1 MMRDDWRALVR
12 RVEGLTALADG
23 VWQELDPGNRLGLQD
38 GDPNAQACLCW
49 LIYHVAEMT
58 IPFLQTVSGSTAAS
72 VWAKANSRQIVG
84 NLKTLSTNL
93 FHHIFDSIPPEF
105 QPPFTRDACI
115 AFTDAQIDVMGS
127 MGISKFEGHLRE
139 LQEKARR
146 IYVSVHGTD
155 DIAAFNLPPEFFHL
169 TNAIWSL
176 YQRVQGASGVASS
189 TGGVQQVASSTG
201 GVQVT
206 SSTVPGGVQVI
217 STTRTSYSVPSVVP
231 VYQAIAQPSGFTQP
245 PGFSQDPAATRIG
258 PSDFRFPPGQGT
270 TVPGPSQ
277 RTAGTD
283 AAANKIAAAAAAK
296 QAPAVPKPPPAATAP
311 KPPPAATAP
320 KPPPAATAPKPPS
333 VAAAAKAVVAKQA
346 PAAPKPSAAAS
357 AKPAPAPKPSAA
369 ASAKPAPKP
378 SAAASAK
385 PAPKPAAA
393 KAVKPA
399 PKPAASSHRP
409 AAAKAVKH

>member
-176 YQRVQGASGVASS
+176 YQRVQGASGVAFA

-201 GVQVT
+201 GVQQVA
-206 SSTVPGGVQVI
+206 SSTGSVQVI
-217 STTRTSYSVPSVVP
+217 STTRTSYSVPPVVVP
-231 VYQAIAQPSGFTQP
+231 VYQPIAQPSGFTQP
-245 PGFSQDPAATRIG
+245 PVFSQDPAATRIG

-296 QAPAVPKPPPAATAP
+296 QAPAVP

>member
-1 MMRDDWRALVR
+1 MRDDWRALVR

-127 MGISKFEGHLRE
+127 KGVSKFKEHLQN
-139 LQEKARR
+139 LQEKARQ

-176 YQRVQGASGVASS
+176 YQRVQGASGVAFA

-201 GVQVT
+201 
-206 SSTVPGGVQVI
+206 SVQVI
-217 STTRTSYSVPSVVP
+217 STTRTSYSVPPVVP
-231 VYQAIAQPSGFTQP
+231 VYQPIAQPSGFTQP
-245 PGFSQDPAATRIG
+245 PVFSQDPAATRIG

-277 RTAGTD
+277 QTSGPSQRTAGTD
-283 AAANKIAAAAAAK
+283 AAANKIAAAAKAAAARQAAAAAAK
-296 QAPAVPKPPPAATAP
+296 QAPAV
-311 KPPPAATAP
+311 P

-357 AKPAPAPKPSAA
+357 AKPAPAPKPA
-369 ASAKPAPKP
+369 ASSPQ
-378 SAAASAK
+378 
-385 PAPKPAAA
+385 PAAA
-393 KAVKPA
+393 KAVK
-399 PKPAASSHRP
+399 R
-409 AAAKAVKH
+409 

>member
-1 MMRDDWRALVR
+1 MRDDWRALVR

-139 LQEKARR
+139 LQEKARQ

-176 YQRVQGASGVASS
+176 YQRVQGASGVAFA

-201 GVQVT
+201 
-206 SSTVPGGVQVI
+206 SVQVI

-277 RTAGTD
+277 RTSGPSQRTAGTD

-296 QAPAVPKPPPAATAP
+296 QAPAV
-311 KPPPAATAP
+311 P

-399 PKPAASSHRP
+399 PKPAASSPQP
-409 AAAKAVKH
+409 AAAKAVKR

>member
-1 MMRDDWRALVR
+1 MRDDWSALVR

-72 VWAKANSRQIVG
+72 VWAKANSKQIVG

-139 LQEKARR
+139 LQEKARQ

-176 YQRVQGASGVASS
+176 YQRVQGASGATFA

-206 SSTVPGGVQVI
+206 SSTVPTSVQQVTSI
-217 STTRTSYSVPSVVP
+217 TRTSYGVPSVVP
-231 VYQAIAQPSGFTQP
+231 VPVYQPSGFTPSPGLQP
-245 PGFSQDPAATRIG
+245 DPAATRIV
-258 PSDFRFPPGQGT
+258 PSDFRFPPSQGT

-283 AAANKIAAAAAAK
+283 AAANKIAAVAKAVTARQAAAAK
-296 QAPAVPKPPPAATAP
+296 QAPAATAP
-311 KPPPAATAP
+311 KPPPAAA
-320 KPPPAATAPKPPS
+320 K
-333 VAAAAKAVVAKQA
+333 AAAAKQA
-346 PAAPKPSAAAS
+346 PAAPKSTAAAS
-357 AKPAPAPKPSAA
+357 AKP
-369 ASAKPAPKP
+369 
-378 SAAASAK
+378 
-385 PAPKPAAA
+385 
-393 KAVKPA
+393 VPA
-399 PKPAASSHRP
+399 PKPAASSPQP
-409 AAAKAVKH
+409 AAVAKATPAAVAKATPAKPAAPAKR

>member
-1 MMRDDWRALVR
+1 MR

-176 YQRVQGASGVASS
+176 YQRVQGASGVAFA

-201 GVQVT
+201 
-206 SSTVPGGVQVI
+206 SVQVI
-217 STTRTSYSVPSVVP
+217 STTRTSYSVPPVVVP
-231 VYQAIAQPSGFTQP
+231 VYQPIAQPSGFTQP
-245 PGFSQDPAATRIG
+245 PVFSQDPAATRIG

-277 RTAGTD
+277 RTSGPSQRTAGTD
-283 AAANKIAAAAAAK
+283 AAANKIAAAAKAAAARQAAAAAAK
-296 QAPAVPKPPPAATAP
+296 QAPAV
-311 KPPPAATAP
+311 P

-378 SAAASAK
+378 
-385 PAPKPAAA
+385 AAA

-399 PKPAASSHRP
+399 PKPAAVK
-409 AAAKAVKH
+409 AAKH

>member
-72 VWAKANSRQIVG
+72 VWVKANSRQIVG

-93 FHHIFDSIPPEF
+93 FHHIFDSIPPGF

-139 LQEKARR
+139 LQGKARQ

-176 YQRVQGASGVASS
+176 YQRVQGASGVAFA

-201 GVQVT
+201 
-206 SSTVPGGVQVI
+206 SVQVI
-217 STTRTSYSVPSVVP
+217 STTRTSYSVPPVVVP
-231 VYQAIAQPSGFTQP
+231 VYQPIAQPSGFTQP
-245 PGFSQDPAATRIG
+245 PVFSQDPAATRIG

-277 RTAGTD
+277 QTSGPSQRTAGTD
-283 AAANKIAAAAAAK
+283 AATNKIAAAAKAAAARQAVAAAAK
-296 QAPAVPKPPPAATAP
+296 QAPAVP

-399 PKPAASSHRP
+399 PKPAAAKP
-409 AAAKAVKH
+409 AKH

>member
-1 MMRDDWRALVR
+1 MRDDWRALVR

-127 MGISKFEGHLRE
+127 KGVSKFKEHLQN
-139 LQEKARR
+139 LQEKARQ

-201 GVQVT
+201 GVQQVA
-206 SSTVPGGVQVI
+206 SSTGSVQVI
-217 STTRTSYSVPSVVP
+217 STTRTSYSVPPVVVP
-231 VYQAIAQPSGFTQP
+231 VYQPIAQPSGFTQP
-245 PGFSQDPAATRIG
+245 PVFSQDPAATRIG

-277 RTAGTD
+277 RTSGPSQRTAGTD
-283 AAANKIAAAAAAK
+283 AAANKIAAAAKAAAARQAAAAAAK
-296 QAPAVPKPPPAATAP
+296 QAPAV
-311 KPPPAATAP
+311 P

-369 ASAKPAPKP
+369 ASAKPAPAPKP

-385 PAPKPAAA
+385 PAPAPKPAASSPQPAAA
-393 KAVKPA
+393 KAVK
-399 PKPAASSHRP
+399 R
-409 AAAKAVKH
+409 

>member
-1 MMRDDWRALVR
+1 MRDDWRALVR

-176 YQRVQGASGVASS
+176 YQRVQGASGVAFA

-201 GVQVT
+201 
-206 SSTVPGGVQVI
+206 SVQVI
-217 STTRTSYSVPSVVP
+217 STTRTSYSVPPVVVP
-231 VYQAIAQPSGFTQP
+231 VYQPIAQPSGFTQP
-245 PGFSQDPAATRIG
+245 PVFSQDPAATRIG

-277 RTAGTD
+277 QTSGPSQRTAGTD
-283 AAANKIAAAAAAK
+283 AAANKIAAAAKAAAARQAAAAAAK
-296 QAPAVPKPPPAATAP
+296 QAPAV
-311 KPPPAATAP
+311 P

-369 ASAKPAPKP
+369 ASAKPAPAPKP
-378 SAAASAK
+378 AASS
-385 PAPKPAAA
+385 PQPAAA
-393 KAVKPA
+393 KAVK
-399 PKPAASSHRP
+399 R
-409 AAAKAVKH
+409 

>member
-1 MMRDDWRALVR
+1 MRDDWRALVR

-176 YQRVQGASGVASS
+176 YQRVQGASGVAFA

-201 GVQVT
+201 
-206 SSTVPGGVQVI
+206 SVQVI

-277 RTAGTD
+277 RTSGPSQRTAGTD

-296 QAPAVPKPPPAATAP
+296 QAPAV
-311 KPPPAATAP
+311 P

>member
-139 LQEKARR
+139 LQEKASQ
-146 IYVSVHGTD
+146 IYVSVHETD

-176 YQRVQGASGVASS
+176 YQRVQGASGVAFA

-201 GVQVT
+201 
-206 SSTVPGGVQVI
+206 SVQVI

-311 KPPPAATAP
+311 KPP
-320 KPPPAATAPKPPS
+320 S

-369 ASAKPAPKP
+369 ASAKPAPAPKP
-378 SAAASAK
+378 AASS
-385 PAPKPAAA
+385 PQPAAA
-393 KAVKPA
+393 KAVK
-399 PKPAASSHRP
+399 R
-409 AAAKAVKH
+409 

>member
-72 VWAKANSRQIVG
+72 VWAKANSKQIVG

-127 MGISKFEGHLRE
+127 KGVSKFKEHLQN
-139 LQEKARR
+139 LQEKARQ

-176 YQRVQGASGVASS
+176 YQRVQGASGVAFA

-201 GVQVT
+201 GVQQVA
-206 SSTVPGGVQVI
+206 SSTGSVQVI
-217 STTRTSYSVPSVVP
+217 STTRTSYSVPPVVVP
-231 VYQAIAQPSGFTQP
+231 VYQPIAQPSGFTQP
-245 PGFSQDPAATRIG
+245 PVFSQDPAATRIG

-277 RTAGTD
+277 RTSGPSQRTAGTD
-283 AAANKIAAAAAAK
+283 AAANKIAAAAKAAAAAAK
-296 QAPAVPKPPPAATAP
+296 QAPAV
-311 KPPPAATAP
+311 P

-346 PAAPKPSAAAS
+346 PAVPKPSAAAS

-369 ASAKPAPKP
+369 ASAKPAPAPKP
-378 SAAASAK
+378 AASS
-385 PAPKPAAA
+385 PQPAAA
-393 KAVKPA
+393 KAVK
-399 PKPAASSHRP
+399 R
-409 AAAKAVKH
+409 

>member
-1 MMRDDWRALVR
+1 MMIMRDDWRALVR

-72 VWAKANSRQIVG
+72 VWAKANSKQIVG
-84 NLKTLSTNL
+84 NLRTLSTNL

-176 YQRVQGASGVASS
+176 YQRVQGASGVAFA

-201 GVQVT
+201 
-206 SSTVPGGVQVI
+206 SVQVI
-217 STTRTSYSVPSVVP
+217 STTRTSYSVPPVVVP
-231 VYQAIAQPSGFTQP
+231 VYQPIAQPSGFTQP
-245 PGFSQDPAATRIG
+245 PVFSQDPAATRIG

-277 RTAGTD
+277 RTSGPSQRTAGTD

-296 QAPAVPKPPPAATAP
+296 QAPAV
-311 KPPPAATAP
+311 P

-369 ASAKPAPKP
+369 ASAKPAP
-378 SAAASAK
+378 
-385 PAPKPAAA
+385 APKP
-393 KAVKPA
+393 VK
-399 PKPAASSHRP
+399 R
-409 AAAKAVKH
+409 

>member
-1 MMRDDWRALVR
+1 MRDDWRALVR

-176 YQRVQGASGVASS
+176 YQRVQGASGVAFA

-201 GVQVT
+201 
-206 SSTVPGGVQVI
+206 SVQVI

-277 RTAGTD
+277 RTSGPSQRTAGTD

-296 QAPAVPKPPPAATAP
+296 QAPAV
-311 KPPPAATAP
+311 P

-369 ASAKPAPKP
+369 ASAKPAPAPKP

-385 PAPKPAAA
+385 PAPAPKPSAAASAKPA
-393 KAVKPA
+393 PA
-399 PKPAASSHRP
+399 PKPAASSPQP
-409 AAAKAVKH
+409 AAAKAVKR

>member
-1 MMRDDWRALVR
+1 MRDDWRALVR

-176 YQRVQGASGVASS
+176 YQRVQGASGVAFA

-201 GVQVT
+201 
-206 SSTVPGGVQVI
+206 SVQVI

-283 AAANKIAAAAAAK
+283 AAANKIAAAAKAAAARQAAAAAAK
-296 QAPAVPKPPPAATAP
+296 QAPAV
-311 KPPPAATAP
+311 P

>member
-23 VWQELDPGNRLGLQD
+23 VWQELDSGNRLGLQD

-176 YQRVQGASGVASS
+176 YQRVQGASGVAFA

-201 GVQVT
+201 
-206 SSTVPGGVQVI
+206 SVQVI
-217 STTRTSYSVPSVVP
+217 STTRTSYSVPPVVVP
-231 VYQAIAQPSGFTQP
+231 VYQPIAQPSGFTQP
-245 PGFSQDPAATRIG
+245 PVFSQDPAATRIG

-283 AAANKIAAAAAAK
+283 AATNKIAAAAKAAAARQAAAAAAK
-296 QAPAVPKPPPAATAP
+296 QAPAV
-311 KPPPAATAP
+311 P

-369 ASAKPAPKP
+369 ASAKPAP
-378 SAAASAK
+378 
-385 PAPKPAAA
+385 
-393 KAVKPA
+393 A